1 MSRLLFA
8 SLLGAAVATYTE
20 TDKAKGVYNYLITEY
35 QGDCFTSSVTGH
47 DFKEL
52 GQCMPDYNG
61 VAYYRMGEANATHYI
76 GKKYTDAAC
85 TTEVVGAPIDIKGP
99 QCPGDGSSG
108 QTGNRSETTGT
119 QFSQVFSTADCS
131 DTPSFFAYHG
141 GDVCEPRFSEGVLTD
156 YKMQKIQGQG
166 GNMKESIYP
175 SATCTG
181 TASSTKDFVGNG
193 VCTSHPDE
201 ENSPGVYYRAWFWYP
216 SGGGVASGAEKLP
229 SPTIPLL
236 VGFAALGRLWTQ

>member
-61 VAYYRMGEANATHYI
+61 VAYYRMGEANTTHYI
-76 GKKYTDAAC
+76 GKRYTDAAC
-85 TTEVVGAPIDIKGP
+85 TIEKVGAEIDVFPK
-99 QCPGDGSSG
+99 CPGPDSKGE
-108 QTGNRSETTGT
+108 TGNRSETTGT
-119 QFSQVFSTADCS
+119 LFIQSWSTSDCS
-131 DTPSFFAYHG
+131 GTPSDAGTYSG
-141 GDVCEPRFSEGVLTD
+141 GDLCESSGEGSAIL
-156 YKMQKIQGQG
+156 KIQGQG
-166 GNMKESIYP
+166 GNLKHSKYP

-181 TASSTKDFVGNG
+181 TASSTQDYVGNG
-193 VCTSHPDE
+193 VCTKHPD
-201 ENSPGVYYRAWFWYP
+201 SAGYYTAWFWHP
-216 SGGGVASGAEKLP
+216 SDGGVASGAEKLP